1 MGAMI
6 DGAGRIV
13 KRSRSRSRVY
23 HPRMG
28 GRWFLRALWA
38 AVAVSAG
45 IGPAHAEDKK
55 PGMFDFESWKL
66 PVTRERES
74 AGRLAPRGLDLTPAV
89 PEKAEPRPIRL
100 RIYADRDYRGL
111 MMRWQPKVRVQIDRL
126 NAVVG
131 PIFSVRFEIE
141 SFRDWDRSHIGLPF
155 EPVLK
160 ELEALDPAREV
171 DWVLG
176 LTTPLRGVATSIHQ
190 VGGARLLG
198 RHLLLRGM
206 DDEQEFRA
214 LEESFKLL
222 SPDERQ
228 KIYADRKAHKEVV
241 VFLHEWGHSAGLL
254 HEEDGAMIMNPSYDE
269 RQAAFSDFDKEALAL
284 VIDRRLGRR
293 SELYPESSDLA
304 RLYERAPAEAGSDQ
318 ERAQVLA
325 LLRQRAGAGPAS
337 TPSSTPAQTAA
348 PRPLAGRA
356 ATGPAPVVEL
366 SAVDAEACA
375 RAEAAAKGGRN
386 EEAWTILAPVV
397 ARARAGK
404 PNPKLWTRIARLAA
418 TVGSLSAAE
427 EALGRVGRG
436 EPDLEKVAA
445 DIEATRHRVALP
457 ANGAQ
462 AGVDPD
468 REPAYLAGFRE
479 TDRLVTSPSF
489 DPAAAR
495 ARLRELAAA
504 FPGAAG
510 VDLLS
515 CDLELRDNHV
525 ALATKHCEAALA
537 KAKEASRAYL
547 LLGLIAA
554 RGHREPLAEQR
565 FRNAILLDPE
575 EPAAWRALARMYRA
589 IGAKARLAELDDKHR
604 VLFSAPLPE

>member
-1 MGAMI
+1 
-6 DGAGRIV
+6 
-13 KRSRSRSRVY
+13 
-23 HPRMG
+23 
-28 GRWFLRALWA
+28 LQALWA
-38 AVAVSAG
+38 VAALGAG
-45 IGPAHAEDKK
+45 IGPARAEDKK

-89 PEKAEPRPIRL
+89 SAVGEPRPIRL
-100 RIYADRDYRGL
+100 RVYADRDYRGL

-131 PIFSVRFEIE
+131 PLFNVRFEIE
-141 SFRDWDRSHIGLPF
+141 SFRDWDRSHLGLPF
-155 EPVLK
+155 EPILK

-206 DDEQEFRA
+206 DDEQELRA

-269 RQAAFSDFDKEALAL
+269 RQSAFSDFDKEALAL
-284 VIDRRLGRR
+284 VIERRLGRR
-293 SELYPESSDLA
+293 SELYPESADLA
-304 RLYERAPAEAGSDQ
+304 RLYERAPPEVGSGQ

-325 LLRQRAGAGPAS
+325 LLRQRAGGAPAAAPSSVPLS
-337 TPSSTPAQTAA
+337 TPSPAPLQTAA
-348 PRPLAGRA
+348 RPGPGRT
-356 ATGPAPVVEL
+356 ATGPAPGAEL
-366 SAVDAEACA
+366 SAVDAEACD

-404 PNPKLWTRIARLAA
+404 PNARLWTRVARLAA
-418 TVGSLSAAE
+418 AVGALSAAE
-427 EALGRVGRG
+427 DALGRVGRG

-445 DIEATRHRVALP
+445 EVEATRHRAALP
-457 ANGAQ
+457 ANSAKL
-462 AGVDPD
+462 GVDPD
-468 REPAYLAGFRE
+468 REPAYLAAFRE
-479 TDRLVTSPSF
+479 TDRLVASPSF

-495 ARLRELAAA
+495 ARLHDFAAA
-504 FPGAAG
+504 FPGAPG
-510 VDLLS
+510 VDLLG
-515 CDLELRDNHV
+515 CDLELRDNHL
-525 ALATKHCEAALA
+525 ALATKHCEATLG

-565 FRNAILLDPE
+565 FHNAILLDPE

-589 IGAKARLAELDDKHR
+589 MGARARLAELEDKHR